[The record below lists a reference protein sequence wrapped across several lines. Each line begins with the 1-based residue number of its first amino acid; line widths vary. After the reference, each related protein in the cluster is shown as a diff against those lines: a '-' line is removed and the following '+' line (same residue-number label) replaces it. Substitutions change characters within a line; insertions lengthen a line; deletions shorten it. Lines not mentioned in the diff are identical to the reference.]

1 MEEFKKEILAKYF
14 QGNCSPA
21 EEQMAIKWIADD
33 NSEFDVKAVMADLIN
48 NPDKTLLTKDQLR
61 WSRSRIL
68 GNISGMLKINKRTKI
83 RRIVFRAAALAA
95 SWIILFGL
103 GLGLQRYYYAKANAD
118 AGYFVINAPAGSRS
132 EVSLPDGSKVWL
144 NASSQ
149 IKFSK
154 NFESSIREVA
164 LIGEAYFDV
173 AKRENIP
180 FVVNTHDIKINVL
193 GTAFNVR
200 AYPEDQFIETT
211 VERGL
216 VTVERQSEGSG
227 RQRKILLKHNQQVR
241 FENTQAADL
250 TENTDSTDLLEEN
263 NESNIGE
270 SKIYLN
276 KSIETAKYTSWIQ
289 NILLFESEP
298 MGNLAK
304 ILERR
309 HSVSIEILDTNLR
322 NRQFTGIF
330 EKESIEQ
337 ALSALQYAGKFYFS
351 VDKDK
356 IIIDS
361 KPIQPKPAQTDN
373 ANVRAAQ

>member
-21 EEQMAIKWIADD
+21 EEKMALKWIADPI
-33 NSEFDVKAVMADLIN
+33 SEFDVKSVMADLIHT
-48 NPDKTLLTKDQLR
+48 PDKTLLTKDQLR
-61 WSRSRIL
+61 WSRSRIF
-68 GNISGMLKINKRTKI
+68 GKISGMIRSQKRTKI
-83 RRIVFRAAALAA
+83 RKMVFRYVALAA
-95 SWIILFGL
+95 SWILLFGL
-103 GLGLQRYYYAKANAD
+103 GLGLQRYYYEKANEN
-118 AGYFVINAPAGSRS
+118 AGFFVINAPAGSRS
-132 EVSLPDGSKVWL
+132 ELSLPDGSKVWL

-154 NFESSIREVA
+154 NFENSTREVM
-164 LIGEAYFDV
+164 LVGEAYFDV
-173 AKRENIP
+173 ATRDNIP

-200 AYPEDQFIETT
+200 AYPEDRFIETT

-216 VTVERQSEGSG
+216 VTVERQSDGTG
-227 RQRKILLKHNQQVR
+227 RQRKVLLKHNQQVR
-241 FENTQAADL
+241 FENTQVAVAPADNND
-250 TENTDSTDLLEEN
+250 TLEELQG
-263 NESNIGE
+263 SDSDQ

-276 KSIETAKYTSWIQ
+276 KSIETTKYTSWIQ

-298 MGNLAK
+298 LGNLAK

-309 HSVSIEILDTNLR
+309 HSVSIEILDDNLR
-322 NRQFTGIF
+322 HRQFTGIF

-337 ALSALQYAGKFYFS
+337 ALSALQYAGKFYFV

-361 KPIQPKPAQTDN
+361 KIIQTRSAQTN
-373 ANVRAAQ
+373 NTNVRTTP